1 MKIKLSILCFFI
13 LSLNVFSENTDV
25 TKSSDVSGVV
35 PKSVVDIKNT
45 DYLSDNEFNEILNE
59 AEKKLKMDKEKK
71 KRLSE
76 YFFELLDIKRAMYPH
91 EAFKTAMTLMEFMEK
106 YPDRYLAIMNK
117 EIELNPKNPHA
128 YLERANAYSVKCR
141 KEKDLS
147 KGREYCF
154 KAIKDLSTAIGYATD
169 KDMTIDRIPLKMY
182 LHLSIG
188 DIYMN
193 DLIKDYDKAVFYY
206 TKAIE
211 LDKIKPSQIHFERAV
226 AYLYLGKIDKA
237 IEDLKLFNKTP
248 YFSEKE
254 KKEDLFPICY
264 CLYFRC
270 SYYPIPENF
279 RFDNRDNI
287 CPQEQEVKKWK
298 EERDKEALKRYE
310 KNNNKGDVK

>member
-1 MKIKLSILCFFI
+1 MKMKLSILCFFI
-13 LSLNVFSENTDV
+13 LSLSVFSENTAV

-35 PKSVVDIKNT
+35 PKSVVNIKNV

-59 AEKKLKMDKEKK
+59 AEKKLKMDKDKK

-91 EAFKTAMTLMEFMEK
+91 ESFKTVMTLAEFKEK

-128 YLERANAYSVKCR
+128 YLERASAYRVKCL

-182 LHLSIG
+182 LHLTIG

-193 DLIKDYDKAVFYY
+193 INDYEKAVFYY

-211 LDKIKPSQIHFERAV
+211 LDRIKPSQIHFERAT
-226 AYLYLGKIDKA
+226 AYLYLGKMDKA

-248 YFSEKE
+248 YFTEKE
-254 KKEDLFPICY
+254 KKERFLPICY

-287 CPQEQEVKKWK
+287 CPSEQEV
-298 EERDKEALKRYE
+298 LNRYE
-310 KNNNKGDVK
+310 KNDNKGGGK